1 MTSEIR
7 TFIVTDGAGG
17 ETQAELSAFLRSVE
31 VQRIDT
37 AYADGAWRVLV
48 MFEDLKRK
56 EESAQ
61 IESAILGAL
70 STWRDKVAD
79 RVGMS
84 RDMLLPDELLS
95 EIARYAPTT
104 EHELQVILSGRGKA
118 VGQHGA
124 EIVQVVRH
132 MLEALVD

>member
-7 TFIVTDGAGG
+7 TFIVADGEGG
-17 ETQAELSAFLRSVE
+17 EPQAELSMFLRSVE

-48 MFEDLKRK
+48 LYEDMKRK

-70 STWRDKVAD
+70 SSWRDKVAD

-84 RDMLLPDELLS
+84 RDSLLPDELLS

-118 VGQHGA
+118 VGQHGQ
-124 EIVQVVRH
+124 EIVQVVRQ